1 MRVTAGHAE
10 AFGWIEARTG
20 CVLTRN
26 ARAIQALDVSGRI
39 RGVIAYDCWT
49 ESGVQAHMAVDSPVV
64 WRSLLRPA
72 FAYPFVECGR
82 TLLLGI
88 IPADNAKSCAM
99 AKRLGFRESYRVVD
113 GWSTGTDLVLMQMR
127 RHECRWLEA

>member
-10 AFGWIEARTG
+10 AFGWIETRTG

-26 ARAIQALDVSGRI
+26 ARAIQALDTSGRI

-72 FAYPFVECGR
+72 FTYPFLEVGR
-82 TLLLGI
+82 SLLIGI
-88 IPADNAKSCAM
+88 IAADNPRSLNM
-99 AKRLGFRESYRVVD
+99 VRRLGFRETYRVVD
-113 GWSTGTDLVLMQMR
+113 GWSVGVDLIVHEMR

>member
-10 AFGWIEARTG
+10 AFEWIETRTG

-49 ESGVQAHMAVDSPVV
+49 ESAVQAHMAVDSPVV

-72 FAYPFVECGR
+72 FAYPFLEAGR
-82 TLLLGI
+82 SLLLGI
-88 IPADNAKSCAM
+88 IADDNPKSLAM
-99 AKRLGFRESYRVVD
+99 VRRLGFRETHRVMD
-113 GWSTGTDLVLMQMR
+113 GWSTGVDLVLFQMR

>member
-1 MRVTAGHAE
+1 VKVTAGHAE

-39 RGVIAYDCWT
+39 RGVIAYDMWT
-49 ESGVQAHMAVDSPVV
+49 ESAVQAHMAVDSPVV

-72 FAYPFVECGR
+72 FSYPFVEAGR
-82 TLLLGI
+82 ALLLGI

-99 AKRLGFRESYRVVD
+99 AKRLGFREAYRVVD
-113 GWSTGTDLVLMQMR
+113 GWSVGVDLIVHEMR
-127 RHECRWLEA
+127 RRECRWLEA

>member
-1 MRVTAGHAE
+1 MKVTAGHAE

-39 RGVIAYDCWT
+39 RGVIAYDMWT
-49 ESGVQAHMAVDSPVV
+49 ESAVQAHMAVDSPVV

-72 FAYPFVECGR
+72 FSYPFVEAGR
-82 TLLLGI
+82 SLILGI
-88 IPADNAKSCAM
+88 IADDNPKSLAM
-99 AKRLGFRESYRVVD
+99 VRRLGFTEKHRVVD
-113 GWSTGTDLVLMQMR
+113 GWSVGVDLVVFELR

>member
-1 MRVTAGHAE
+1 MAGHAE
-10 AFGWIEARTG
+10 AFEWIEGRTG
-20 CVLTRN
+20 CVLTRR
-26 ARAIQALDVSGRI
+26 ARAIQALDASGRI

-72 FAYPFVECGR
+72 FSYPFVEAGR
-82 TLLLGI
+82 EVLLGI
-88 IPADNAKSCAM
+88 IPADNAKSCGM
-99 AKRLGFRESYRVVD
+99 AKRLGFREAYRVVD
-113 GWSTGTDLVLMQMR
+113 GWSTGVDLVLFQMR